1 MLNARKR
8 IHYICEGGGDTDCG
22 LTPTEAV
29 CCPLD
34 DEMLAKYSLP
44 NFRITLQHKLS
55 KTQQP
60 KSLKETNF
68 NTR

>member
-8 IHYICEGGGDTDCG
+8 IHYICEGGGETDCG

-44 NFRITLQHKLS
+44 NFRITL
-55 KTQQP
+55 
-60 KSLKETNF
+60 
-68 NTR
+68 